1 MNDLVKHIEKLNAQT
16 EAWIAEDPKNR
27 WATTMT
33 TCVKHWAEYGIY
45 TPEQFDNYMSAYD
58 LYEIYADRYS
68 KGYARSK
75 GFFQMNKEQLAKE
88 WEEFNAL
95 EEKIA
100 ERDNLSEATD
110 FVETKLL
117 AKKLNVTIEDLQ
129 RWGVA

>member
-16 EAWIAEDPKNR
+16 KAWIAEDPKNR
-27 WATTMT
+27 LATLMT
-33 TCVKHWAEYGIY
+33 TCEKHWADYGIY

-58 LYEIYADRYS
+58 LYEIYADKYS

-75 GFFQMNKEQLAKE
+75 KFFQMNKEQLDTEWKE
-88 WEEFNAL
+88 LNAL
-95 EEKIA
+95 EERID
-100 ERDNLSEATD
+100 ERDNLSEATE

-117 AKKLNVTIEDLQ
+117 AKSLNVSIEDLQ